1 MVAFENNREM
11 GCIIMLPLEV
21 GHQKNHSLSG
31 RKLERIIYGLS
42 RIGFRGSKAGR
53 PNVQANGTYQKKQ
66 SDKYAERNGVSTGD
80 IKEEGGK
87 NRADGIGRHSERAR
101 KAVNAA

>member
-21 GHQKNHSLSG
+21 GHKKITLS
-31 RKLERIIYGLS
+31 RKKLERIIYGLS

-53 PNVQANGTYQKKQ
+53 SNIQANGTHQKKQ
-66 SDKYAERNGVSTGD
+66 SDKYTERNGVSTGD
-80 IKEEGGK
+80 IKEEGRK